1 MRERTY
7 LEARRAAAQDS
18 TQPTDKLAV
27 GSALFGG
34 IVVTLLFVL
43 RAIVLPAPPLPSV
56 SQIVNP
62 QSDPPPH
69 VQAGHVA
76 SNGQP

>member
-34 IVVTLLFVL
+34 IAVTLLLVL
-43 RAIVLPAPPLPSV
+43 HAIALPAPPMPDL
-56 SQIVNP
+56 SQVLYP
-62 QSDPPPH
+62 QTGPPH
-69 VQAGHVA
+69 VESGHVP
-76 SNGQP
+76 SNDTQP